1 MIPSPPLPCAETC
14 CRLAAPAHLLHAAPA
29 TLARRK
35 RIHTLRSSCS
45 RPKTQQTLRSRP
57 LTRLNTRPFR
67 PRLNPAVSPA
77 RWCRPRAP
85 TVRSRIKC
93 GCTRDIHRASRQNS
107 RPTSVAALQT
117 APSAFPPKAGSA
129 ARCCQPRCSRYASG
143 CCVAE
148 PLTLTVLA
156 AIAAGRRVIRTCKPP
171 VTPTLFV
178 PAENRGAACYSG
190 LRGSSVYC
198 AYTLA
203 ALTRL

>member
-1 MIPSPPLPCAETC
+1 MLSFGGARTPPTRSVCDAGAQKTYTYVAFIVF
-14 CRLAAPAHLLHAAPA
+14 AA
-29 TLARRK
+29 
-35 RIHTLRSSCS
+35 
-45 RPKTQQTLRSRP
+45 KTQQTLRSRP
-57 LTRLNTRPFR
+57 LTRLDTRSLR
-67 PRLNPAVSPA
+67 PHLNPAVSPA

-148 PLTLTVLA
+148 PLTLIVLA

-178 PAENRGAACYSG
+178 PAENRVDPRRRVL
-190 LRGSSVYC
+190 LRI
-198 AYTLA
+198 A
-203 ALTRL
+203 RF